1 MSAPDWLVN
10 LLATA
15 MLAITALFAWRLA
28 AARAR
33 QRPADY
39 TSDAFHALAAL
50 AVAAMLA
57 NWTATLPRA
66 AWAAVFAAGAVY
78 FTLHWAHA
86 RTTGQAARG
95 RDLADAATSAILVYM
110 LLAGVAPSV
119 LSRSTAGLYV
129 MAGMPGMVK
138 DNMIHYPALGMV
150 LAVAAVGYVVVM
162 LDRVSQGPHPAPLAD
177 GAPARPTPLTPRLA
191 ECGRL
196 LLLATIAY
204 AIFAKVV

>member
-15 MLAITALFAWRLA
+15 MLAIMALFVWRLA
-28 AARAR
+28 VSRAW
-33 QRPADY
+33 QRPADH

-50 AVAAMLA
+50 ALAGMLVG
-57 NWTATLPRA
+57 WTATLPRA

-78 FTLHWAHA
+78 FALHWAHA
-86 RTTGQAARG
+86 RTTGRAARS
-95 RDLADAATSAILVYM
+95 RDLVDAATSAVLVYM

-129 MAGMPGMVK
+129 MAGMPGMIK

-150 LAVAAVGYVVVM
+150 FAVAAIGYVVVL
-162 LDRVSQGPHPAPLAD
+162 LDRVSQSPRPAPLPD

-191 ECGRL
+191 ECCRL
-196 LLLATIAY
+196 FLLATIAY